1 MEGILLPKHTVL
13 CRRHDRRMTN
23 QKLATLFEKGI
34 ILKQVNDSTFLVR
47 RYERKRGRDVNIH
60 G

>member
-1 MEGILLPKHTVL
+1 
-13 CRRHDRRMTN
+13 MTN